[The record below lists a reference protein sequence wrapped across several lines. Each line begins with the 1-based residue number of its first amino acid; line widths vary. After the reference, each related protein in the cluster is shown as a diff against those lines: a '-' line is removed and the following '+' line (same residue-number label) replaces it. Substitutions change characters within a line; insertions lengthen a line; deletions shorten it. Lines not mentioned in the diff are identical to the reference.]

1 MHATSEPDSRLKD
14 ALLESLAVSRGGS
27 SLRTAVMTAGAIP
40 LIVLLNTPILFG
52 WLGALMFWNSVLV
65 PLLEQRWVLPDVA
78 ANFTRAR
85 WRRASMVL
93 FGLSLSQVL
102 PFFAWSA
109 GTAFGCVIGAGWMLS
124 AATQV
129 YVYYSRDRLLLAAGA
144 LPIFVA
150 TLICPAL
157 AFGVSFESAATSL
170 SLLLALGAGAAFV
183 GRSDKLIAQAGE
195 DAAARR
201 TAEAANSAKSR
212 FIASMHHELRT
223 PLNAIIGYSEMLRES
238 ASDTGRAADAAD
250 LDRVLAAARLQ
261 LMMIGDLLAFS
272 ELQDGRL
279 ELELHDFEPAA
290 VARETAAALRVGVE
304 SNGNELRLDI
314 GELGDARGDPAK
326 LRHCLEHLLS
336 NAGKFTRNGVV
347 TLRGRRERND
357 LYFTVA
363 DTGVGI
369 APEQQRAIFE
379 PFAQAEAQTTRGGAG
394 LGLAITSRIA
404 RMLGGALTVESAAG
418 RGSAFT
424 LRVRADLGA
433 ATGAGEGPA
442 AALLR
447 A

>member
-1 MHATSEPDSRLKD
+1 LIAALEPDARLKE

-27 SLRTAVMTAGAIP
+27 SLRAAVMTAGAIP
-40 LIVLLNTPILFG
+40 MIILLNEPILFG

-65 PLLEQRWVLPDVA
+65 PFLEQRWVLPGVA
-78 ANFTRAR
+78 ADFTRAR
-85 WRRASMVL
+85 LRRASMVL
-93 FGLSLSQVL
+93 FGLSFSQVL
-102 PFFAWSA
+102 PFFAWGA

-129 YVYYSRDRLLLAAGA
+129 FVYYSRDRLLLAAGA
-144 LPIFVA
+144 LPILAA
-150 TLICPAL
+150 TLVCPAL
-157 AFGVSFESAATSL
+157 AFGVTSQGVATSL

-223 PLNAIIGYSEMLRES
+223 PLNAIIGYSEMLREG
-238 ASDTGRAADAAD
+238 ANETGREAEAAD

-279 ELELHDFEPAA
+279 ELEQHDFEPGA

-314 GELGDARGDPAK
+314 GDLGQARGDPAK

-347 TLRGRRERND
+347 TLRAWRERND
-357 LYFTVA
+357 LFFTVV

-379 PFAQAEAQTTRGGAG
+379 PFAQAQATRGGAG
-394 LGLAITSRIA
+394 LGLAITSRFA
-404 RMLGGALTVESAAG
+404 RLLGGALTVESTAG
-418 RGSAFT
+418 KGSAFT

-433 ATGAGEGPA
+433 ATSTGQWPA
-442 AALLR
+442 AGLLR